1 MLLTLKPRKKIKCQS
16 EEYWCEEGS
25 VKEDSEV
32 QKVYPV
38 SFINHGG
45 LLEDA
50 ADNSR
55 PREELVQRDV
65 EIVSDRA

>member
-1 MLLTLKPRKKIKCQS
+1 MLLPLKPREKVKCQS

-25 VKEDSEV
+25 IKEDSDI

-38 SFINHGG
+38 SFIING

-55 PREELVQRDV
+55 SREEHIQRDV

>member
-1 MLLTLKPRKKIKCQS
+1 MQHTLKPPEKIKCQS
-16 EEYWCEEGS
+16 EEYWREEGS
-25 VKEDSEV
+25 IKEDSADI

-38 SFINHGG
+38 SFIING

-55 PREELVQRDV
+55 SREEHIQRDV
-65 EIVSDRA
+65 EIVGDRA

>member
-1 MLLTLKPRKKIKCQS
+1 MQLTLKPREKIKCQS

-25 VKEDSEV
+25 IKEDSDI

-38 SFINHGG
+38 SFIING

-55 PREELVQRDV
+55 SREEHIQRDV

>member
-1 MLLTLKPRKKIKCQS
+1 MLLTLKPREKIKCQS

-25 VKEDSEV
+25 IKEDSDV
-32 QKVYPV
+32 HKVYPLY
-38 SFINHGG
+38 FIIHG

>member
-1 MLLTLKPRKKIKCQS
+1 MLLTLKPRKEIKCQS

-25 VKEDSEV
+25 IKEDSDV

-38 SFINHGG
+38 SFIYHG

-55 PREELVQRDV
+55 SREELVQRDV
-65 EIVSDRA
+65 EIVGDRA